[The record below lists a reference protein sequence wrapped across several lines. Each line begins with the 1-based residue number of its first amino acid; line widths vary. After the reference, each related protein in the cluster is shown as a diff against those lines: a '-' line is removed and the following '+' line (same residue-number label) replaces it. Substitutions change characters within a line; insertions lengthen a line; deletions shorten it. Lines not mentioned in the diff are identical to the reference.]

1 MRCSIPNLFR
11 SKRAML
17 LAVLALAASGCSTEA
32 AGPERFPVA
41 GTVTFNGQPVPFGDI
56 QFIPDTK
63 KGNNGPAGFATIT
76 DGKFDT
82 ATKGRGVVG
91 GPHEVVING
100 TATPP
105 VVDENAKSNV
115 PLFPEFRAK
124 HDLPKEASSL
134 DFKIP
139 PSSAR

>member
-1 MRCSIPNLFR
+1 MRCFIRNLIR
-11 SKRAML
+11 SKRAMIPGL
-17 LAVLALAASGCSTEA
+17 LALAASGCTSEA

-41 GTVTFNGQPVPFGDI
+41 GTVTFNGQPVPFGEI
-56 QFIPDTK
+56 QFIPATK

-76 DGKFDT
+76 DGRFDT
-82 ATKGRGVVG
+82 TIKGRGIVG
-91 GPHEVVING
+91 GAHEVVING
-100 TATPP
+100 TAAPP

-115 PLFPEFRAK
+115 PLFPEFRSK
-124 HDLPKEASSL
+124 HDLPKQGSSL